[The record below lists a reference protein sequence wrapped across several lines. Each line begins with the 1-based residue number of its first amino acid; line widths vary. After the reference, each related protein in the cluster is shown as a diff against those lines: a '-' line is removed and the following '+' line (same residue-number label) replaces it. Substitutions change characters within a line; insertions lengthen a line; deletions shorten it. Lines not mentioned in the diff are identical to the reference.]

1 MKKPKLP
8 LAAVFHI
15 VRYPFVKTKFMNFM
29 DVGADESPTEEES
42 WRPGCDSDVDDHGNV
57 TWSCE
62 GHGEMLLEVVGEFKP
77 GRFPA
82 RVFYVR
88 QWKDP
93 DGKVFGKCKLR
104 MTTRASFDRMLKGY
118 RHNYEE
124 I

>member
-1 MKKPKLP
+1 MKKTTPPP
-8 LAAVFHI
+8 LGQFHI
-15 VRYPFVKTKFMNFM
+15 VRYPFSRTTYDSFY
-29 DVGADESPTEEES
+29 DDESKPIKC
-42 WRPGCDSDVDDHGNV
+42 WRPGCDRDADDDGNV

-88 QWKDP
+88 QWRDP
-93 DGKVFGKCKLR
+93 DGKVFGIGKLR
-104 MTTRASFDRMLKGY
+104 MTTRTNFDRMLKGY

-124 I
+124 S